1 VVTGSPRKQKTLRFS
16 RIAGFGNNLNTP
28 GKGRTYTGNHCGFE
42 VAHGAAHGA
51 QNRQRRS
58 GPSLPSH
65 VPDSKGNNRKPRH
78 TFFRAEA
85 DGLRAAIVTLLGRV
99 FLPVW

>member
-1 VVTGSPRKQKTLRFS
+1 MEQKTLRLS
-16 RIAGFGNNLNTP
+16 QIAGLGKDLNTP

-51 QNRQRRS
+51 QNRQRRL
-58 GPSLPSH
+58 GPSPPSC
-65 VPDSKGNNRKPRH
+65 VSNPNGNNRKPKH